1 MTAWRMRN
9 GFRGGL
15 LVVGGQ
21 CRNVGK
27 TALVVDLIRAFPR
40 ARWTAVKITP
50 YVEAGCPV
58 RGAQCDCGPNQHT
71 YAILEES
78 DRSGRSDT
86 SRFLEAGAERALW
99 VWTKERRV
107 AEALVPLADELAK
120 AGNVIVESDAIVK
133 FWKPDLFL
141 MVLDPRKDDCKASAR
156 AGMRRA
162 DAFVCRSRN
171 QSARRAKGRA
181 GGRARVGSPKV
192 KGKSEGKA
200 NAMAANRGAFFQPLG
215 RPFPK
220 NLQEFVVRHL
230 VPGRHPIQ
238 GGR

>member
-1 MTAWRMRN
+1 MTARHKRN
-9 GFRGGL
+9 SFRCGL

-21 CRNVGK
+21 CRKVGK

-58 RGAQCDCGPNQHT
+58 RGAKCDCGPNQHT
-71 YAILEES
+71 YAIVEES

-99 VWTKERRV
+99 VRTKERRV
-107 AEALVPLADELAK
+107 AEALVPLAEELAK

-133 FWKPDLFL
+133 LCRPDLFL
-141 MVLDPRKDDCKASAR
+141 MVLDPRKDDFKASAR
-156 AGMRRA
+156 DGLRWA
-162 DAFVCRSRN
+162 DAFVFRSRD
-171 QSARRAKGRA
+171 QSTRQARKRA
-181 GGRARVGSPKV
+181 GGRGRAGSLKG
-192 KGKSEGKA
+192 KGKSGGKA
-200 NAMAANRGAFFQPLG
+200 NTMADKRGIFLQPLG

-220 NLQEFVVRHL
+220 NLQEFVVRHF
-230 VPGRHPIQ
+230 VPGRHPIW
-238 GGR
+238 GR